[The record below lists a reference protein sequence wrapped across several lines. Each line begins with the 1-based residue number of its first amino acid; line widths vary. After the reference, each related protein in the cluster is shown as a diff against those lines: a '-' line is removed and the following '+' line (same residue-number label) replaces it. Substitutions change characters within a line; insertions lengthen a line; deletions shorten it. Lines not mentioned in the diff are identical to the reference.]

1 MSSDYYGFIAGEI
14 ADAGA
19 NAAPWGRDFADTPD
33 HEDDPD
39 CLCDECQVD
48 RDDGDD

>member
-1 MSSDYYGFIAGEI
+1 MSSDHYGLVAGEI
-14 ADAGA
+14 AG
-19 NAAPWGRDFADTPD
+19 TPD